1 MEQKLFYFLIFFQE
15 FVEIIRP
22 KFIIFN
28 YLKKSNNGGIVSV
41 NLSFLSHIVF
51 FSIIWF
57 FISIM
62 DLFVIS
68 IFLFPVS
75 KWWIH
80 LIKAYLSIL
89 RSSNSFLLF
98 GRSLVIPVL
107 SWLNHILRITL
118 ADVLLIRIT
127 LDCSWLWW
135 LDFWHKRLDICTHL
149 SNIFL
154 FIFNLIFIHLRSW
167 LIRWFLL
174 DWIIFCL
181 LLHMVSPV

>member
-1 MEQKLFYFLIFFQE
+1 MEKKLFYFLVFFQE
-15 FVEIIRP
+15 LVEIVRP

-28 YLKKSNNGGIVSV
+28 FLKKTDYGGVVSI
-41 NLSFLSHIVF
+41 NLSFLSRIIL

-62 DLFVIS
+62 DLFIIN

-80 LIKAYLSIL
+80 LIKTYLSIL
-89 RSSNSFLLF
+89 RSSNSFFLF
-98 GRSLVIPVL
+98 RWSVVISML
-107 SWLNHILRITL
+107 SWLNYILRIAL

-127 LDCSWLWW
+127 LDGSWLRLWW

-154 FIFNLIFIHLRSW
+154 FIFNLIFNT
-167 LIRWFLL
+167 
-174 DWIIFCL
+174 
-181 LLHMVSPV
+181 